1 MTTKIDKV
9 TIEIP
14 APPEGYEAVWP
25 GMAQDG
31 DFAYLAVGAGEF
43 KWRQVNVGTYPVLAR
58 PRQSPATWANAQPV
72 LSLVAKMCSGFL
84 KLRIRGNHDF
94 YDASDDSAWLHAEPC
109 PPEFDGKTIKPKNG
123 KWVDG

>member
-9 TIEIP
+9 TIEIE
-14 APPEGYEAVWP
+14 APPEGYEAVGP

-58 PRQSPATWANAQPV
+58 PRQSPATWANAQPL
-72 LSLVAKMCSGFL
+72 LSVVAKVCLGEV
-84 KLRIRGNHDF
+84 RISEDGVHSLGDNENEAWI
-94 YDASDDSAWLHAEPC
+94 DAEQC
-109 PPEFDGKTIKPKNG
+109 PSEFHGKTIVAKDG